1 MADQSLIPGTDDP
14 RFDEERL
21 REREC
26 DMTPRPVV
34 EQLFELLRV
43 CPRFDEHPPRRI
55 LDPAAGA
62 GVFAAVARHA
72 WPSAVV
78 QTVEPAAEEFDNLVN
93 AAGAGLHSMC
103 RFQDFA
109 PRCALRFDLI
119 VTNPP
124 FSQAREFV
132 DLARTLLT
140 EDGVLVLLL
149 RTSWCQRGEEA
160 IDWLLE
166 TRELAPEEYAPGL
179 DEIAWPNL
187 PAERIDVSGPI
198 SFRAGAASF
207 DSYSWWVW
215 ERGPVVLPRNANPS
229 WIQSQ
234 LPMLPGWARRWTV
247 RPGEET

>member
-1 MADQSLIPGTDDP
+1 MGDQGLIPGTDDP

-43 CPRFDEHPPRRI
+43 CPHFDKRPPRSF

-62 GVFAAVARHA
+62 GVFAAVARQA
-72 WPSAVV
+72 WPDAKVI
-78 QTVEPAAEEFDNLVN
+78 TVEPAPEEYEGLNR
-93 AAGAGLHSMC
+93 AAAPGLHSMC
-103 RFQDFA
+103 TFQEYA
-109 PRCALRFDLI
+109 PRCHLRFDI
-119 VTNPP
+119 IGTNPP

-132 DLARTLLT
+132 ERARPLLAD
-140 EDGVLVLLL
+140 DGLLVLLL
-149 RTSWCQRGEEA
+149 RSSWCQRGEEA
-160 IDWLLE
+160 ISWLLE
-166 TRELAPEEYAPGL
+166 AFEDGDETVFPNIPEEV
-179 DEIAWPNL
+179 
-187 PAERIDVSGPI
+187 IDVSGPI

-207 DSYSWWVW
+207 DSYSWWIW
-215 ERGPVVLPRNANPS
+215 GREPRRLPRGAMPR
-229 WIQSQ
+229 WEHSQ